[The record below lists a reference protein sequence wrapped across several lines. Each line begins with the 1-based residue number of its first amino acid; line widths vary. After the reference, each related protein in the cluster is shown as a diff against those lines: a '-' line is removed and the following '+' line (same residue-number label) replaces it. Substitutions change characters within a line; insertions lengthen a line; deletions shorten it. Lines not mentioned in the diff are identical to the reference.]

1 MKYQFTYTIEP
12 FVDKFK
18 LTVKADGEDEA
29 LRKWRKSILSYHAN
43 LINVKE
49 VAE

>member
-18 LTVKADGEDEA
+18 LTVESDNEDEA
-29 LRKWRKSILSYHAN
+29 LQKWRKSILSYHAN

-49 VAE
+49 VK